1 MKKVAGFIGGVAW
14 PSTVEYYRI
23 YNEETN
29 RRLGGINTAEAM
41 VYSVNLPEFLQL
53 AMEGRVEELTDR
65 FEVVAKKLQAA
76 GAGLIEICSNTMHV
90 VYDEL
95 EKRLD
100 VPMIHIIDATAE
112 HAKEMGITRLGL
124 LGTTVTMGTDVY
136 KSRLMEKYG
145 IETVVPDE
153 EYWEEIFRVIEEELT
168 FNVTKESS
176 LQYYL
181 KAIENLRAKGAQGVI
196 LGCTEIPL
204 LVHQKDTDLPVF
216 DTTELHAKAAAKWA
230 VE

>member
-29 RRLGGINTAEAM
+29 RALGGINTAEAM
-41 VYSVNLPEFLQL
+41 IYSVNLPEFLQL
-53 AMEGRVEELTDR
+53 AKEGRIEELTDR
-65 FEVVAKKLQAA
+65 FEVEAKKLQNA
-76 GAGLIEICSNTMHV
+76 GVGLIEICSNTMHLV
-90 VYDEL
+90 FDEL

-100 VPMIHIIDATAE
+100 VPMIHIVDATAE
-112 HAKEMGITRLGL
+112 KAKEMGISKIGL
-124 LGTTVTMGTDVY
+124 LGTTVTMGTDFY
-136 KSRLMEKYG
+136 KKRLLEKHG
-145 IETVVPDE
+145 LEAVVPDE
-153 EYWEEIFRVIEEELT
+153 EYWPEIYRVIEEELT
-168 FNVTKESS
+168 FNNIREES
-176 LQYYL
+176 LRYYL
-181 KAIENLRAKGAQGVI
+181 KAIENLRGKGAEGVI